1 MNTVKT
7 IGIFHYQLGLTDG
20 VSLEVE
26 KWKHVLEV
34 MGNKVILCAGRL
46 GGQEGILLPELY
58 HHRPEVDI
66 INQNILG
73 ERNDLSPD
81 DLVDRLNDYTN
92 KLVQLFRDIIHQN
105 NIDMLLVNNIWSVAM
120 NIPAAVALE
129 SVRKSLG
136 LNSVAHHHD
145 FYWERNLNPNLD
157 RKEIV
162 NILDNYLP
170 PKDMQINHVVINS
183 IAQTSLAQKKDI
195 SSTIVPNVFDFTGS
209 DWVIDDYNKDLRQTI
224 GLNDGDICVLQA
236 TRIVPR
242 KGIELAID
250 IVNALNKPHR
260 RRILQERGLFDGRRF
275 TSKNKIVLVLAGY
288 DRDDPTGMYLN
299 KLVAKAKNLNV
310 DVRHIDNII
319 GRERSV
325 INGQKVYA
333 FWDAY
338 AIADLVT
345 YPSLW
350 EGWGNQLLE
359 AIRAKLPIVLFEYP
373 VYLLDIKEI
382 GFDVISLGSII
393 AGRDQEDL
401 VQISDDVIQR
411 TADQCVVY
419 LTNRAIRK
427 DCVDKNFL
435 IGKKHYSF
443 DALKNILKR
452 WF

>member
-1 MNTVKT
+1 MKSAKT
-7 IGIFHYQLGLTDG
+7 IGIFHYQLGSTDG

-26 KWKHVLEV
+26 KWKQVLEE
-34 MGNKVILCAGRL
+34 MGHKVILCAGHL
-46 GGQEGILLPELY
+46 GGNKGILIPELY
-58 HHRPEVDI
+58 HHRPEIEI

-73 ERNDLSPD
+73 ERHDLSLD
-81 DLVDRLNDYTN
+81 DLIERLNDHTN
-92 KLVQLFRDIIHQN
+92 KLVQSLKDIIHQN
-105 NIDMLLVNNIWSVAM
+105 NIDTLLVNNIWSVAM

-129 SVRKSLG
+129 SVRKSLR
-136 LNSVAHHHD
+136 LKSVAHHHD
-145 FYWERNLNPNLD
+145 FYWERNLSPNLD
-157 RKEIV
+157 REEIR

-170 PKDMQINHVVINS
+170 PEAMEITHVVINS
-183 IAQTSLAQKKDI
+183 LAQNSLVRKKDI
-195 SSTIVPNVFDFTGS
+195 SSTVVPNVFDFTGS
-209 DWVIDDYNKDLRQTI
+209 DWVIDKYNQDLRQAI
-224 GLNDGDICVLQA
+224 GLKDGDICVLQA

-250 IVNALNKPHR
+250 VVHALNEPYR
-260 RRILQERGLFDGRRF
+260 RSILQERGLYNGRKF

-288 DRDDPTGMYLN
+288 DHDDPTGKYLG
-299 KLVAKAKNLNV
+299 KLLSKAKNLNV
-310 DVRHIDNII
+310 DLRHIDNFI
-319 GRERSV
+319 GRERRV
-325 INGQKVYA
+325 INGQKIFA
-333 FWDAY
+333 LWDTY

-359 AIRAKLPIVLFEYP
+359 AIRAKLPIVIFEYP
-373 VYLLDIKEI
+373 VYLQDIKNRD
-382 GFDVISLGSII
+382 FDVISLGSKIS
-393 AGRDQEDL
+393 GKDQGGL

-427 DCVDKNFL
+427 DSVDKNFL
-435 IGKKHYSF
+435 IGKKYYSF

>member
-1 MNTVKT
+1 MKTMKT

-26 KWKHVLEV
+26 KWKHVLEE
-34 MGNKVILCAGRL
+34 MGHKVILCAGRL
-46 GGQEGILLPELY
+46 GNQEGILLPELY
-58 HHRPEVDI
+58 HHLPEVDI

-81 DLVDRLNDYTN
+81 DLVDRLNDHTN
-92 KLVQLFRDIIHQN
+92 KLVQSITDIVQKN
-105 NIDMLLVNNIWSVAM
+105 NIDTLLVNNIWSVAM

-129 SVRKSLG
+129 TVRKSLQ
-136 LNSVAHHHD
+136 LNSIAHHHD

-157 RKEIV
+157 REEIV

-170 PKDMQINHVVINS
+170 PKDMEIYHVVINS
-183 IAQTSLAQKKDI
+183 IAQTSLVRKKDI
-195 SSTIVPNVFDFTGS
+195 SSTIVPNVFDFSGP
-209 DWVIDDYNKDLRQTI
+209 DWVIDDYNQDLRQTI
-224 GLNDGDICVLQA
+224 GLDDGDICILQA

-250 IVNALNKPHR
+250 LVHALNNPYR
-260 RRILQERGLFDGRRF
+260 RKILQERGLFDERRF
-275 TSKNKIVLVLAGY
+275 TSNNKIVLVLAGY
-288 DRDDPTGMYLN
+288 DRDDPTGMYLK
-299 KLVAKAKNLNV
+299 KLVAKAKKLNV
-310 DVRHIDNII
+310 DLRHIDNII
-319 GRERSV
+319 GRERSA
-325 INGQKVYA
+325 INGRKVYA
-333 FWDAY
+333 LWDTY

-373 VYLLDIKEI
+373 VYLRDINKRD
-382 GFDVISLGSII
+382 FDVISLGSIV
-393 AGRDQEDL
+393 AKPDQEGL

-411 TADQCVVY
+411 AADQCVVY
-419 LTNRAIRK
+419 LTNRALRK
-427 DCVDKNFL
+427 DSVDKNYL
-435 IGKKHYSF
+435 IGKNHYSF